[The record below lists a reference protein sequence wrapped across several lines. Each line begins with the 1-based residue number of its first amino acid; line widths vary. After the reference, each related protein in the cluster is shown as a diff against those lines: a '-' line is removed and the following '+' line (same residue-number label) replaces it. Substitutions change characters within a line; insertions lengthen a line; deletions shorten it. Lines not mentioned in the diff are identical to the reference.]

1 MSVYRRGKT
10 YWVRFQ
16 FAGQEHRQSART
28 ASRAEALAY
37 ERELRDQLGRVAR
50 GGRQRRTYR
59 ETMERFLIEHCASL
73 KPGARVRYISSA
85 KALHPHFKELYLD
98 EIGRKQLA
106 EFVQTRRGA
115 GVTSPTIRRDLA
127 CLSSMFGRACEW
139 DWIEGNLVHAFSKRG
154 LKEAAPR
161 VRFLTVDEFARLH
174 DAAAPHLRPML
185 RLAVGTGMRLEE
197 LLSLRWPQI
206 DLARRE
212 ITLTETKTGA
222 PRVVPMS
229 AQIVGTVSE
238 LLRVRHIRES
248 WVFWHDDGGR
258 YTTIKTGFLAACRRA
273 EIKNFRWHDL
283 RHTFASW
290 AVQDG
295 MDLYRLSRILGHKTL
310 AMTQRYAH
318 LQTADLHEAVGT
330 QSGTH
335 SWDSK

>member
-10 YWVRFQ
+10 YWIRFQ
-16 FAGQEHRQSART
+16 FAGQEHRRSART
-28 ASRAEALAY
+28 ASRSEALAY
-37 ERELRDQLGRVAR
+37 ERELREQLGRVAR

-59 ETMERFLIEHCASL
+59 EAMERFLVEHCASL
-73 KPGARVRYISSA
+73 KPGARVRYVSSA
-85 KALHPHFKELYLD
+85 KALHPIFKELYLD

-106 EFVQTRRGA
+106 EFVQTRRGE
-115 GVTSPTIRRDLA
+115 GVTSATIRRDLA
-127 CLSSMFGRACEW
+127 CLSSLFGRAIEW
-139 DWIEGNLVHAFSKRG
+139 DWIDGNPVHAFSKRG

-161 VRFLTVDEFARLH
+161 IRYLTREEFGRLY
-174 DAAAPHLRPML
+174 DAAALHLRPML
-185 RLAVGTGMRLEE
+185 LIAVGTGMRLEE
-197 LLSLRWPQI
+197 MLSLRWPQI

-229 AQIVGTVSE
+229 AQIVGTVES
-238 LLRVRHIRES
+238 LPRHIREP
-248 WVFWHDDGGR
+248 WVFWHDDGKR
-258 YTTIKTGFLAACRRA
+258 YTTVKTAFLAACRRA
-273 EIKNFRWHDL
+273 GIKDFRFHDL

-295 MDLYRLSRILGHKTL
+295 IDLYRLSRLLGHKTL

-330 QSGTH
+330 QIGTH
-335 SWDSK
+335 SGDSR

>member
-16 FAGQEHRQSART
+16 FAGQEHRRSART

-37 ERELRDQLGRVAR
+37 EREWREQLGRVAR

-59 ETMERFLIEHCASL
+59 EAMERFLIEHCASL

-98 EIGRKQLA
+98 EIGRGQLA
-106 EFVQTRRGA
+106 EFVQTRRGE
-115 GVTSPTIRRDLA
+115 GVTGATIRRDLA
-127 CLSSMFGRACEW
+127 CLSSMLGRACEW
-139 DWIEGNLVHAFSKRG
+139 DWIDGNPVRAFSKRG
-154 LKEAAPR
+154 LREAAPR
-161 VRFLTVDEFARLH
+161 LRFLTREEFARLH

-197 LLSLRWPQI
+197 LLSLRWSQI
-206 DLARRE
+206 DQRRGE
-212 ITLTETKTGA
+212 IMLTETKSGA

-229 AQIVGTVSE
+229 AQVSGTVSG
-238 LLRVRHIRES
+238 LPTHIREP
-248 WVFWHDDGGR
+248 WVFWHGDGQR
-258 YTTIKTGFLAACRRA
+258 YTTIKTAFRAACRRA
-273 EIKNFRWHDL
+273 GIQNFRWHDL

-290 AVQDG
+290 AAQDG

-310 AMTQRYAH
+310 AMTTRYAH
-318 LQTADLHEAVGT
+318 LQTADLHDAVGT
-330 QSGTH
+330 RIGTH
-335 SWDSK
+335 SGDSL